1 MSRIRAKLNKSVDI
15 VIHDTNS
22 PKVFL
27 LLTFLIMSLF
37 IPILKAHIM
46 ISPSSTRAGSEE
58 VYTVTVYGERPPPT
72 IKIELFIPSD
82 FRIIEVE
89 NISGWRYEISSNK
102 SHLIIIWQGIVHY
115 GWSINLRFRAL
126 NPNISGIYKFIGYQ
140 IYLDGNV
147 TIWDW
152 EGLWVEIKG
161 GDSQHTIDQATQQS
175 LWILVLF
182 TILAALFIPILI
194 VLIRRTRSRF

>member
-1 MSRIRAKLNKSVDI
+1 
-15 VIHDTNS
+15 
-22 PKVFL
+22 
-27 LLTFLIMSLF
+27 
-37 IPILKAHIM
+37 
-46 ISPSSTRAGSEE
+46 
-58 VYTVTVYGERPPPT
+58 VTVYGERPPPT